1 MLVAVHISN
10 YKKKPVIG
18 KVIEVCDHEIKLHYW
33 KGTYSTAWQPHM
45 VKCNKEIKPWT
56 ENLPKHSVIICAFE
70 FDENNKLLENTRRYL
85 KRWYRDQA
93 KRVEDSNAQ

>member
-45 VKCNKEIKPWT
+45 VKCNKDRDKALDRQFT
-56 ENLPKHSVIICAFE
+56 KTYTQSSFVLLNL
-70 FDENNKLLENTRRYL
+70 TRTTNFL
-85 KRWYRDQA
+85 KTQGDI
-93 KRVEDSNAQ
+93 